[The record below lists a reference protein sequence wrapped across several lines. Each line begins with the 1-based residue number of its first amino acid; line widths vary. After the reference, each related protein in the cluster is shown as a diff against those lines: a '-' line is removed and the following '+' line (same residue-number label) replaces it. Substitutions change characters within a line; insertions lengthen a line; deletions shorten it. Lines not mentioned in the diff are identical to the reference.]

1 MENSINKTRAAH
13 LILSAVSDTLTTDA
27 SAFMECCDR
36 HDNLTAAVIAA
47 FADLDYREQRVIS
60 MRLGFDAR
68 AGFAPAPVCR
78 YREISTAFEL
88 TCDATASKIFRRAC
102 RKIAASIMEAA

>member
-68 AGFAPAPVCR
+68 QASPLRRSAGIGRLQRPL
-78 YREISTAFEL
+78 S
-88 TCDATASKIFRRAC
+88 
-102 RKIAASIMEAA
+102 

>member
-1 MENSINKTRAAH
+1 MENSINKTRVAH
-13 LILSAVSDTLTTDA
+13 LILSTIPKALTADV
-27 SAFMECCDR
+27 SAFVECCDR
-36 HDNLTAAVIAA
+36 HDNLTAAVTAA
-47 FADLDYREQRVIS
+47 FADLDYREQSVIG

-102 RKIAASIMEAA
+102 RKIAVSIMEAA

>member
-1 MENSINKTRAAH
+1 
-13 LILSAVSDTLTTDA
+13 
-27 SAFMECCDR
+27 
-36 HDNLTAAVIAA
+36 
-47 FADLDYREQRVIS
+47 

-78 YREISTAFEL
+78 YREIATAFEL